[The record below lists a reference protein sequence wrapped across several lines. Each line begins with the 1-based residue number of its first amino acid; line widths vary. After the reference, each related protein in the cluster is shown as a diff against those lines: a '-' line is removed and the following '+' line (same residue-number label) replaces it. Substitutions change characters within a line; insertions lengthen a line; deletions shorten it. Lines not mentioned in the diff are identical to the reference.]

1 MTMATRLKGMNMT
14 PDPKS
19 LRLFVSVL
27 KHGTIAAA
35 AEHEHIA
42 AAAVSRRISDLE
54 EQLGVT
60 LVIRNNKGVSP
71 TPAGRALLNLSHRVL
86 HDLHSIKTQMHDYAV
101 GMKGYVR
108 IFANIS
114 AMHQFMPKELSAF
127 LAENPLVQVDLKEQ
141 VSTAIARAVADN
153 NADVGVLVMDNPIE
167 GVEYL
172 PYKEDDLVLITPE
185 SHPLAGRKRVRFAD
199 TLDYDYVGLPSGSQA
214 NLQLM
219 RAAREL
225 GRTWRYRFEVSSYDS
240 LCLMVESGLGIGM
253 LPRRIAASYAKALD
267 IKLLQLNEVWSH
279 RQLHVCIRS
288 FDALS
293 PAARLLVERM
303 TRKPG

>member
-1 MTMATRLKGMNMT
+1 MT

-19 LRLFVSVL
+19 LRLFVSVI

-35 AEHEHIA
+35 AEHEHTA

-54 EQLGVT
+54 EQLGVA
-60 LVIRNNKGVSP
+60 LVERSNKGVTP
-71 TPAGRALLNLSHRVL
+71 TPAGRALLGMSHRVL
-86 HDLHSIKTQMHDYAV
+86 HDLDSIKAQMHDYAV
-101 GMKGYVR
+101 GMKGYIR

-114 AMHQFMPKELSAF
+114 AMHQFMPRELSAF
-127 LAENPLVQVDLKEQ
+127 LADNPLVQIDLEEH
-141 VSTAIARAVADN
+141 VSTAIAQAVADN
-153 NADVGVLVMDNPIE
+153 NADVGVLVVDSPIE

-172 PYKEDDLVLITPE
+172 PYKEDDLVVIAPE
-185 SHPLAGRKRVRFAD
+185 SHPLADRERVRFAD
-199 TLDYDYVGLPSGSQA
+199 TLAYDYVGLPPGSQM

-225 GRTWRYRFEVSSYDS
+225 GRTWRYRFQVSGYDS

-253 LPRRIAASYAKALD
+253 LPRRIAQSYAKALK
-267 IKLLQLNEVWSH
+267 IRLLGLDESWAH
-279 RQLHVCIRS
+279 RRLHVCIRS
-288 FDALS
+288 YDALS

-303 TRKPG
+303 TGRPSHTGD